1 MGKLDHPDTFIM
13 NQNWINSLKCYT
25 VCFLL
30 YDQVEFYQ
38 IRLKL
43 RCWSFALSFFEAFST
58 NKKRSGTSLHPSF
71 SSRCLKE
78 IFFTLYS
85 FNWPNF
91 ITWLLLHLEM
101 LRNMCIVCQFER
113 HKFWKQRYLFYQA
126 VFLHYQKVKTKNLNT
141 LRTKRAFYMK
151 EKSFSIVFKGP
162 SAPAVVSDP
171 RVGL

>member
-1 MGKLDHPDTFIM
+1 MKKNTQNVMGKLDHPDTFIM

-78 IFFTLYS
+78 IFF
-85 FNWPNF
+85 
-91 ITWLLLHLEM
+91 
-101 LRNMCIVCQFER
+101 
-113 HKFWKQRYLFYQA
+113 YQA